1 MMELSKDTMTGTTSC
16 AVLQGA
22 EHHGAILLPQTAH
35 MPQTAQHC
43 TLRARR
49 GRVVPSHR
57 PGSNELGRMG
67 LGRMGREAEEAKA
80 EEAKVSK
87 KVREMWWEGDK
98 TQSHNAVHKEC
109 TRRPHG
115 DRKETAWE
123 RCGTIR
129 RELDGDGPTPPHS
142 GEPETC
148 RPC

>member
-1 MMELSKDTMTGTTSC
+1 MMELSKDTPTGTTSY
-16 AVLQGA
+16 AVSQGA
-22 EHHGAILLPQTAH
+22 EHQGAILLPQTAH
-35 MPQTAQHC
+35 MPRTAQHC
-43 TLRARR
+43 TLRAHR

-57 PGSNELGRMG
+57 PGSNELGRI
-67 LGRMGREAEEAKA
+67 GREAEEAKA

-87 KVREMWWEGDK
+87 KGREMWWEGDG
-98 TQSHNAVHKEC
+98 TQSHNTVHKEC

-123 RCGTIR
+123 SCGTVR
-129 RELDGDGPTPPHS
+129 RELDSDGPTHPHS